1 MSGELLALEALLVAL
16 ILGSLAAF
24 VTGARR
30 LRLIADTPTAR
41 IRSAAQG
48 PVELTG
54 QAALLPGPPI
64 IAPLSGS
71 PCAWYEYRVE
81 RRHRGNNGNTRW
93 RTVHSGCSS
102 ELFALD
108 DDTGRCVVDPDG
120 ARIHT
125 PHRERWYGHRPN
137 PQATPLPAALLE
149 GGRYRYLER
158 RIHAGDPL
166 YALGHFHSQGGADP
180 GTLTEDMAAL
190 LREWKRDPQ
199 RMAAMDTDGDG
210 QVDLAEWERAREMAR
225 RQALEARAQRA
236 REPQV
241 HVLSCGPERR
251 LPYLLSVY
259 PESRLLRGLRWRTR
273 LGAAGFLMGIA
284 TLAWLLLGGGHDL
297 GLI

>member
-1 MSGELLALEALLVAL
+1 MSGELLALVAFLVAL
-16 ILGSLAAF
+16 TAVSLAAF

-41 IRSAAQG
+41 VRSAAQG

-64 IAPLSGS
+64 IAPLSGT
-71 PCAWYEYRVE
+71 PCVWYEYRVE
-81 RRHRGNNGNTRW
+81 RRHQGNNGNTRW
-93 RTVHSGCSS
+93 RTVHSGCSGD
-102 ELFALD
+102 LFALD
-108 DDTGRCVVDPDG
+108 DDTGRCVVDPEG

-137 PQATPLPAALLE
+137 PRAIPLPAGLLE

-180 GTLTEDMAAL
+180 GPVKDEVAAL

-199 RMAAMDTDGDG
+199 RMAAIDTDGDG
-210 QVDLAEWERAREMAR
+210 QVDLAEWDRAREMAQ

-241 HVLSCGPERR
+241 HLLGRGTRR
-251 LPYLLSVY
+251 GLPYLLSVY
-259 PESRLLRGLRWRTR
+259 PESRLLRGLRWRAR
-273 LGAAGFLMGIA
+273 LGAVGFLTGIGG
-284 TLAWLLLGGGHDL
+284 LAWLLLGGARDL